1 MMWLLLSNER
11 SETGHLSTLKRGRY
25 ETHHTAVW
33 PADRLREN
41 GVTLRSGG
49 ELHRNRPG
57 CMRGRGTVRVVAER
71 LTACTKIDLAW
82 PAGTNLFEK

>member
-1 MMWLLLSNER
+1 MMLLLSNER
-11 SETGHLSTLKRGRY
+11 SETGHLSTLKRGCC

-41 GVTLRSGG
+41 GVTLRSGS

-57 CMRGRGTVRVVAER
+57 CMSR
-71 LTACTKIDLAW
+71 
-82 PAGTNLFEK
+82 AGDS